1 MINPYDSCV
10 AKKWTDEGQL
20 TVVWHVNDM
29 KVFHKN
35 KEEVTKFIKYTKV
48 INGEEMILS
57 RGKKHTYVIMDL
69 NYSTPGEVIVSMES
83 YITEAIDK
91 FPEETM
97 NSIKTLTGNHLLK
110 ADNSCE
116 KLWERAK
123 IIFHR
128 LVDKLLSLSKH
139 ARTGTQPTI
148 AFLTTRVINPDED
161 DWKKLQRALSYLD
174 ATINNVKLH
183 LNANNMNF
191 VHWWVDE
198 SYGTHTDLKGQ
209 K

>member
-69 NYSTPGEVIVSMES
+69 NYSTP
-83 YITEAIDK
+83 
-91 FPEETM
+91 
-97 NSIKTLTGNHLLK
+97 
-110 ADNSCE
+110 
-116 KLWERAK
+116 
-123 IIFHR
+123 
-128 LVDKLLSLSKH
+128 
-139 ARTGTQPTI
+139 
-148 AFLTTRVINPDED
+148 
-161 DWKKLQRALSYLD
+161 
-174 ATINNVKLH
+174 
-183 LNANNMNF
+183 
-191 VHWWVDE
+191 
-198 SYGTHTDLKGQ
+198 
-209 K
+209 

>member
-1 MINPYDSCV
+1 MPV
-10 AKKWTDEGQL
+10 ARG
-20 TVVWHVNDM
+20 
-29 KVFHKN
+29 N
-35 KEEVTKFIKYTKV
+35 KHI
-48 INGEEMILS
+48 
-57 RGKKHTYVIMDL
+57 YVGMDL
-69 NYSTPGEVIVSMES
+69 DYGTPGEVIVSMES

-110 ADNSCE
+110 ADNACE

-161 DWKKLQRALSYLD
+161 NWIK
-174 ATINNVKLH
+174 V
-183 LNANNMNF
+183 
-191 VHWWVDE
+191 
-198 SYGTHTDLKGQ
+198 
-209 K
+209 

>member
-1 MINPYDSCV
+1 MPV
-10 AKKWTDEGQL
+10 AKG
-20 TVVWHVNDM
+20 N
-29 KVFHKN
+29 
-35 KEEVTKFIKYTKV
+35 
-48 INGEEMILS
+48 
-57 RGKKHTYVIMDL
+57 KHTYVGMDL
-69 NYSTPGEVIVSMES
+69 DYGTPGEVILSMDS
-83 YITEAIDK
+83 YIAEAIDK
-91 FPEETM
+91 FPEEM
-97 NSIKTLTGNHLLK
+97 MKSIKTPAGNHLFK
-110 ADNSCE
+110 VDDACK
-116 KLWERAK
+116 KLCDRYK